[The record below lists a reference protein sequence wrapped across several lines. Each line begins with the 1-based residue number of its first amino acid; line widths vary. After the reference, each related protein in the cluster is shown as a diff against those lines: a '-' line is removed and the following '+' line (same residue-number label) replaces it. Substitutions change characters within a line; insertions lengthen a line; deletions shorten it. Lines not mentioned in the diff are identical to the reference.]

1 MHGKRLSVT
10 VSRAA
15 IRHLALAAGFGG
27 LALLGTGATATAAA
41 PAVSQGLGLAPM
53 HLVGVTSG
61 HGGGATSA
69 TSSVCWQSSN
79 WSGYALSGTSS
90 GLPCVP
96 STGVT
101 YTSVTATWTVPK
113 VSISSRGSSYSA
125 VWTGID
131 GFTNSNL
138 IQAGTEQ
145 DVLSGTPHY
154 DAWWEILPAAETV
167 IPSVPVNPGDS
178 ITVNIHQASGST
190 WSISLTDNS
199 TGKNFTTSQS
209 YSGSGTSAEW
219 IVEAPQVGGRVATL
233 ANYGSAT
240 FDKGTVNGSSVV
252 LKAGTAGEIVQ
263 RSGFRTAVVSVPSTP
278 DTGSPAGDGFAAAYG
293 SSQPSAPSS

>member
-1 MHGKRLSVT
+1 MDGKRLSVT

-27 LALLGTGATATAAA
+27 LTLLGTGATVTAAA
-41 PAVSQGLGLAPM
+41 PVASQAFRLAPM

-61 HGGGATSA
+61 HGGGGATSA
-69 TSSVCWQSSN
+69 TSSVCWKSSN
-79 WSGYALSGTSS
+79 WSGYALSTSAPS

-96 STGVT
+96 GSGAT
-101 YTSVTATWTVPK
+101 YTSVTASWTVPT
-113 VSISSRGSSYSA
+113 VTSGSRGSSYSA

-167 IPSVPVNPGDS
+167 IPSVPVGPGDS
-178 ITVNIHQASGST
+178 ITVNIHQVSGST
-190 WSISLTDNS
+190 WFISLSDIS
-199 TGKNFTTSQS
+199 TGKSFTTTQT
-209 YSGSGTSAEW
+209 YTGAGTSAEW
-219 IVEAPQVGGRVATL
+219 IVEAPTVGGRQATL
-233 ANYGSAT
+233 ANYKSAT
-240 FDKGTVNGSSVV
+240 FDLGTANGRSPGLIS
-252 LKAGTAGEIVQ
+252 GSAGEIVQ
-263 RSGFRTAVVSVPSTP
+263 GSGFRTQVVSVPSSP
-278 DTGSPAGDGFAAAYG
+278 DSDSDGFACAYG
-293 SSQPSAPSS
+293 AAQPPAPITS